1 MNGLPENLY
10 FWTLKQNIT
19 TMNRNVTKLLF
30 VLLASTVM
38 CGQLQAQFSTTFA
51 KNVTPGQLNGL
62 YYSLPQTMLK
72 LDFVIRETV
81 SEKGPYSDYADM
93 YFGGVDYIDYDQVS
107 YELLDVR
114 MTQQAAPD
122 PNATFFVSF
131 TSGRGGSKPEFA
143 VLPNGIIRGVGNNLD
158 LSELPSVAEQPT
170 CTPQTEQA
178 AGFLM
183 LNSSGKSNAQMAK
196 EVADKIEEIRKS
208 KYYLISGDVE
218 MASNPE
224 TFRTMYEKL
233 DELERQYTSLIVGK
247 QTVKT
252 VVQTIYVIPNKET
265 PTQTVAKF
273 SEIDGLTSGT
283 SGVGNPIVVLT
294 LPLNSTAAINAPS
307 QSAIESMT
315 YENKLVYRIPE
326 VANIKVT
333 CQGKTLVEE
342 RQTVNQLGV
351 LLMAPMQNAT
361 LMFDTETGQIVNM
374 KMQ

>member
-1 MNGLPENLY
+1 MN
-10 FWTLKQNIT
+10 K
-19 TMNRNVTKLLF
+19 NVTRF
-30 VLLASTVM
+30 MFALLAMTM
-38 CGQLQAQFSTTFA
+38 MIGQLQAQFTTTFA
-51 KNVTPGQLNGL
+51 KNVTPGLQNGL

-81 SEKGPYSDYADM
+81 SEKGPYSDYADT
-93 YFGGVDYIDYDQVS
+93 YFGGTDYIDYDQVS
-107 YELLDVR
+107 YELLEVR
-114 MTQQAAPD
+114 MSQQAVPD

-143 VLPNGIIRGVGNNLD
+143 VMPNGILRGVGTNLD
-158 LSELPSVAEQPT
+158 LDEMPIVVDQPA
-170 CTPQTEQA
+170 CAPQMEPTTD
-178 AGFLM
+178 FLV
-183 LNSSGKSNAQMAK
+183 LNSMGKSDAQMAK

-224 TFRTMYEKL
+224 TLKVMYEKL
-233 DELERQYTSLIVGK
+233 DEMERQYTSLIVGK
-247 QTVKT
+247 QTVRT
-252 VVQTIYVIPNKET
+252 VVKTIYVIPNKET

-283 SGVGNPIVVLT
+283 SGLGNPIVVQT

-333 CQGKTLVEE
+333 YQGNTLVEE

-361 LMFDTETGQIVNM
+361 LIFDTITGQIINL
-374 KMQ
+374 KIQ